1 MLQNFG
7 SASVAFGAGAL
18 RLLAPVARVP
28 LDVGT
33 AFSSPPSPVDFSA
46 DVAASV
52 RR

>member
-1 MLQNFG
+1 MLQNWG
-7 SASVAFGAGAL
+7 SGVAAFGAGAF
-18 RLLAPVARVP
+18 RLLAPVADFP